1 MLQLCAFGG
10 YEGPLSRE
18 KKCFLTVFG
27 SSDLNRP
34 TVARQLMAA
43 RSQKEG
49 KTPASKLIFL
59 TLFGSTSIKCPTLA
73 EEYLDLQQCV
83 ENGSLEL
90 GDYKNYITELDQY
103 QSSTMMS
110 LTLFAS
116 LAEHT
121 LPTENEEVEGLA
133 LQRHFGNISDD
144 SGHILELG
152 VGRSGAHR
160 NSVVY
165 QALQAG

>member
-1 MLQLCAFGG
+1 MLQLCVFSE

-27 SSDLNRP
+27 TSRLNRP
-34 TVARQLMAA
+34 TVARQLIAA
-43 RSQKEG
+43 QAEKNG
-49 KTPASKLIFL
+49 KAATPKMIFL

-83 ENGSLEL
+83 ENGSLRL
-90 GDYKNYITELDQY
+90 GDYNSYISELDQF
-103 QSSTMMS
+103 QSNSLIS
-110 LTLFAS
+110 LTLFGVF
-116 LAEHT
+116 AEHS
-121 LPTENEEVEGLA
+121 LPTEDEEVEGLA

-152 VGRSGAHR
+152 VGRGGAHR
-160 NSVVY
+160 NSVVF
-165 QALQAG
+165 QAMQAG

>member
-1 MLQLCAFGG
+1 MIQLCAFGG
-10 YEGPLSRE
+10 YEGPLRRE

-27 SSDLNRP
+27 GSDLNRP
-34 TVARQLMAA
+34 TLARQLISAQA
-43 RSQKEG
+43 QKDG
-49 KTPASKLIFL
+49 KGAASKMIFL

-73 EEYLDLQQCV
+73 EEYLDLKQSV

-90 GDYKNYITELDQY
+90 GDWRNYISELDQF
-103 QSSTMMS
+103 QSSSLMS
-110 LTLFAS
+110 LTLFGS
-116 LAEHT
+116 FAEHT

-144 SGHILELG
+144 SGHVLELG

-160 NSVVY
+160 NSVVF
-165 QALQAG
+165 QALRAG